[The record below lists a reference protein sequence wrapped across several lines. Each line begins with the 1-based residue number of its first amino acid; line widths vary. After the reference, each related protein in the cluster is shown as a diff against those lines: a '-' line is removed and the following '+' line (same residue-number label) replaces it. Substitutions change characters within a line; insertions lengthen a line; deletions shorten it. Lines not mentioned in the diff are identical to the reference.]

1 MIIALMLI
9 AAYLIG
15 SIPTGLIIGQLF
27 YNIDIRQHGSGN
39 LGATNTFRILG
50 KKAGIFVTVF
60 DVLKGT
66 IPALFPMLFHQ
77 DVHPIIIGVAAVI
90 GHVYPIYLKFKGGK
104 AVATSAGV
112 ILGTNPLLFLIIA
125 IIFFTLLFTTKMVS
139 LTSMLTS
146 IANFIGTLFFD
157 DKVLMGVS
165 LLIMIV
171 IIVRHKSNIERIL
184 NGTESK
190 INFSNKRGTL

>member
-1 MIIALMLI
+1 MIIAMMLI

-15 SIPTGLIIGQLF
+15 SIPTGLIIGKLF

-50 KKAGIFVTVF
+50 KKAGIFVTIF

-66 IPALFPMLFHQ
+66 ISALFPMIFHQ
-77 DVHPIIIGVAAVI
+77 NIHPIIIGVIAVI
-90 GHVYPIYLKFKGGK
+90 GHVFPIYLKFKGGK

-112 ILGTNPLLFLIIA
+112 ILGTNPVLFLIIA

-146 IANFIGTLFFD
+146 IANFIGSLFFE
-157 DKVLMGVS
+157 DKILMGVS
-165 LLIMIV
+165 FLIMIV
-171 IIVRHKSNIERIL
+171 IIVRHKSNIERIM

-190 INFSNKRGTL
+190 INFNKK

>member
-1 MIIALMLI
+1 MIIAMMLI

-15 SIPTGLIIGQLF
+15 SIPTGLIIGKLF

-50 KKAGIFVTVF
+50 KKAGIFVTIF

-66 IPALFPMLFHQ
+66 ISALFPMIFHQ
-77 DVHPIIIGVAAVI
+77 NIHPIIIGVVAVI
-90 GHVYPIYLKFKGGK
+90 GHVFPIYLKFKGGK

-112 ILGTNPLLFLIIA
+112 ILGTNPVLFLIIA

-146 IANFIGTLFFD
+146 IANFIGALFFE
-157 DKVLMGVS
+157 DKILMGVS
-165 LLIMIV
+165 FLIMVV
-171 IIVRHKSNIERIL
+171 IIVRHKSNIERIM

-190 INFSNKRGTL
+190 INFNKK

>member
-1 MIIALMLI
+1 MNIAMMLI
-9 AAYLIG
+9 VAYLIG
-15 SIPTGLIIGQLF
+15 SIPTGLIIGKIF
-27 YNIDIRQHGSGN
+27 YDIDIRQHGSGN

-50 KKAGIFVTVF
+50 KNAGIFVTIF

-66 IPALFPMLFHQ
+66 IPALFPLFFNAH
-77 DVHPIIIGVAAVI
+77 VHPILIGLAAVI

-112 ILGTNPLLFLIIA
+112 ILGTNPILFLIIA
-125 IIFFTLLFTTKMVS
+125 VIFFTLLFSTRMVS

-146 IANFIGTLFFD
+146 IANFIGSLFFD
-157 DKVLMGVS
+157 DTILMGIS
-165 LLIMIV
+165 FLIMVV
-171 IIVRHKSNIERIL
+171 IIIRHKSNIERIL

-190 INFSNKRGTL
+190 INFKKQ

>member
-1 MIIALMLI
+1 MVIAMMLI

-15 SIPTGLIIGQLF
+15 SIPTGLIIGKLF

-50 KKAGIFVTVF
+50 KKAGIFVTIF

-66 IPALFPMLFHQ
+66 IPALFPVIFNQ
-77 DVHPIIIGVAAVI
+77 NVHPIIIGVAAVI

-112 ILGTNPLLFLIIA
+112 ILGTNPVLFLIIA
-125 IIFFTLLFTTKMVS
+125 VIFFSLLFTTKMVS

-146 IANFIGTLFFD
+146 ITNFIGSLFFD
-157 DKVLMGVS
+157 DKILMVVS
-165 LLIMIV
+165 FIIMIV
-171 IIVRHKSNIERIL
+171 IIVRHKSNIERIM
-184 NGTESK
+184 NGSEPK
-190 INFSNKRGTL
+190 INFKKK

>member
-1 MIIALMLI
+1 MIIAMMLI

-15 SIPTGLIIGQLF
+15 SIPTGLIIGKLF

-50 KKAGIFVTVF
+50 KKAGIFVTIF

-66 IPALFPMLFHQ
+66 IPALFPVIFNQ
-77 DVHPIIIGVAAVI
+77 SVHPIIIGVAAVI

-112 ILGTNPLLFLIIA
+112 ILGTNPVLFLIIA
-125 IIFFTLLFTTKMVS
+125 VIFFTLLFTTKMVS

-146 IANFIGTLFFD
+146 IVNFIGSLFFD
-157 DKVLMGVS
+157 DKILMGVS
-165 LLIMIV
+165 FIIMIV
-171 IIVRHKSNIERIL
+171 IIFRHKSNIERII
-184 NGTESK
+184 NGSEPK
-190 INFSNKRGTL
+190 INFKKK

>member
-1 MIIALMLI
+1 MVIAMMLI

-15 SIPTGLIIGQLF
+15 SIPTGLIIGKLF

-50 KKAGIFVTVF
+50 KKAGIFVTIF

-66 IPALFPMLFHQ
+66 IPALFPVIFNQ
-77 DVHPIIIGVAAVI
+77 SVHPIIIGVAAVI

-112 ILGTNPLLFLIIA
+112 ILGTNPVLFLIIA
-125 IIFFTLLFTTKMVS
+125 VIFFSLLFTTKMVS

-146 IANFIGTLFFD
+146 IANFIGSLFFD
-157 DKVLMGVS
+157 DKILMVVS
-165 LLIMIV
+165 FIIMIV
-171 IIVRHKSNIERIL
+171 IIVRHKSNIERIM
-184 NGTESK
+184 NGSEPK
-190 INFSNKRGTL
+190 INFKKK

>member
-1 MIIALMLI
+1 MIIASMLI
-9 AAYLIG
+9 AAYLLG
-15 SIPTGLIIGQLF
+15 SIPTGLIIGKWL

-66 IPALFPMLFHQ
+66 FPALLPTLLHQ
-77 DVHPIIIGVAAVI
+77 DIHPIIVGAAAVI

-125 IIFFTLLFTTKMVS
+125 VIFFTLLFTTRMVS

-146 IANFIGTLFFD
+146 IANFIGSLFFD
-157 DKVLMGVS
+157 DKILMIVS
-165 LLIMIV
+165 FLIMLV
-171 IIVRHKSNIERIL
+171 IIIRHKSNIERIM

-190 INFSNKRGTL
+190 INFKKGVKSE

>member
-1 MIIALMLI
+1 MTLAMMLI

-15 SIPTGLIIGQLF
+15 SIPTGLIIGKLF

-50 KKAGIFVTVF
+50 KNAGIFVTIF

-77 DVHPIIIGVAAVI
+77 DIHPIIIGIAAVI

-125 IIFFTLLFTTKMVS
+125 VIFFTLLFVTKIVS
-139 LTSMLTS
+139 LTSILTS
-146 IANFIGTLFFD
+146 IANFIGSLFFE
-157 DKVLMGVS
+157 DKILMGIS
-165 LLIMIV
+165 FLIMIV

-190 INFSNKRGTL
+190 INFNKK

>member
-1 MIIALMLI
+1 MIIAMMLI

-15 SIPTGLIIGQLF
+15 SIPTGLIIGKLF

-50 KKAGIFVTVF
+50 KKAGIFVTIF

-66 IPALFPMLFHQ
+66 ISALFPVIFHQ
-77 DVHPIIIGVAAVI
+77 NIHPIIIGVVAVI
-90 GHVYPIYLKFKGGK
+90 GHVFPIYLKFKGGK

-112 ILGTNPLLFLIIA
+112 ILGTNPVLFLIIA

-146 IANFIGTLFFD
+146 IVNFIGALFFE
-157 DKVLMGVS
+157 DKILMGVS
-165 LLIMIV
+165 FLIMVV
-171 IIVRHKSNIERIL
+171 IIVRHKSNIERIM

-190 INFSNKRGTL
+190 INFNKK

>member
-1 MIIALMLI
+1 MVIALIFL

-15 SIPTGLIIGQLF
+15 SIPTGLIIGKVF
-27 YNIDIRQHGSGN
+27 YHKDIRQHGSGN

-50 KKAGIFVTVF
+50 KKAGIFVTIF

-66 IPALFPMLFHQ
+66 ISALFPFILHQ
-77 DVHPIIIGVAAVI
+77 DIHPILVGLAAVI

-112 ILGTNPLLFLIIA
+112 ILGTNPVLFLIIA
-125 IIFFTLLFTTKMVS
+125 VIFFTLLFSTKMVS
-139 LTSMLTS
+139 LTSILTS
-146 IANFIGTLFFD
+146 IANFIGSLFFD
-157 DKVLMGVS
+157 DKVFMAISFV
-165 LLIMIV
+165 IMIV
-171 IIVRHKSNIERIL
+171 IIVRHRSNIERIM

-190 INFSNKRGTL
+190 VNFNKNTK

>member
-1 MIIALMLI
+1 MTLAMMLI

-15 SIPTGLIIGQLF
+15 SIPTGLIIGKLF

-50 KKAGIFVTVF
+50 KNAGIFVTIF

-77 DVHPIIIGVAAVI
+77 DIHPIIIGIAAVI

-125 IIFFTLLFTTKMVS
+125 VIFFTLLFVTKTVS
-139 LTSMLTS
+139 LTSILTS
-146 IANFIGTLFFD
+146 IANFIGSLFFD
-157 DKVLMGVS
+157 DKILMGIS
-165 LLIMIV
+165 FLIMIV

-190 INFSNKRGTL
+190 INFNKK

>member
-1 MIIALMLI
+1 MIIAMMLI

-15 SIPTGLIIGQLF
+15 SIPTGLIIGKLF

-50 KKAGIFVTVF
+50 KKAGIFVTIF

-66 IPALFPMLFHQ
+66 ISALFPMIFNQ
-77 DVHPIIIGVAAVI
+77 NIHPIIIGVVAVI
-90 GHVYPIYLKFKGGK
+90 GHVFPIYLKFKGGK

-112 ILGTNPLLFLIIA
+112 ILGTNPVLFLIIA

-146 IANFIGTLFFD
+146 IANFIGSLFFE
-157 DKVLMGVS
+157 DKILMGVS
-165 LLIMIV
+165 FLIMIV
-171 IIVRHKSNIERIL
+171 IIVRHKSNIERIM

-190 INFSNKRGTL
+190 INFNKK